1 MNIEEYKKIY
11 DNIVKYPKYEII
23 EDKLYRI
30 KKEIP
35 RLVIEKKDY
44 EGFMYLMHD
53 HELSAHF
60 GIRATQDKVKE
71 KYYWKNMNKD
81 IESYVKSCDQCQKRG
96 KPSSKYELNSIE
108 VKEPFYQ
115 IGIDFVGPLPST
127 KNRRRYIIV
136 AMDYF
141 TKWPEARAVTRD
153 TAEETSKFIYED
165 IICRHGCPQKVIS
178 DRGTH
183 FKNKL
188 IESLM
193 ERFNIK
199 HNFSTSYHSQTN
211 GLVEKFNKTL
221 CEALA
226 KLSSNKNWDKMIPS
240 VLFAYR
246 NKIQSSTKVRPFYL
260 VYGRKARF
268 FDNEIYNEER
278 IVELTEELPKA
289 RRTAKEEILKS
300 KVKQK
305 EYYDK
310 KAKRDQK
317 FKIGTKVLKFEAS
330 RENSKSGKL
339 DDKWKGPYLIHD
351 VQDNNVYKIKTLDS
365 KIFKTPINGT
375 LLKTYY
381 ERKDYIKV

>member
-1 MNIEEYKKIY
+1 MNTEEYEKIY
-11 DNIVKYPKYEII
+11 DNILKYPKYRII
-23 EDKLYRI
+23 DDKLYRI
-30 KKEIP
+30 KKDIP
-35 RLVIEKKDY
+35 HLVIKKEEY
-44 EGFMYLMHD
+44 EGLMYLIHD

-60 GIRATQDKVKE
+60 GIRATQNKARE
-71 KYYWKNMNKD
+71 KYYWKNMDKD
-81 IESYVKSCDQCQKRG
+81 IENYVKSCDQCQKRG
-96 KPSSKYELNSIE
+96 KPSSKYELNPIE

-127 KNRRRYIIV
+127 KSRKRYIIV

-141 TKWPEARAVTRD
+141 TKWPEAKATTRD
-153 TAEETSKFIYED
+153 TAEEAAKFIYED
-165 IICRHGCPQKVIS
+165 IICRHGCPQNIIS

-199 HNFSTSYHSQTN
+199 HNFSTSYHPQTN
-211 GLVEKFNKTL
+211 GLVERFNKTL

-226 KLSSNKNWDKMIPS
+226 KLSNNKDWDEKISS

-246 NKIQSSTKVRPFYL
+246 NKVQSSTKAKPFYL

-268 FDNEIYNEER
+268 FNNEPHNEER
-278 IVELTEELPKA
+278 LIELTEELPKA
-289 RRTAKEEILKS
+289 RGTAKEEILKS
-300 KVKQK
+300 QIKQK

-310 KAKRDQK
+310 KIKSDRR
-317 FKIGTKVLKFEAS
+317 FKIGDKVLKFEAS
-330 RENSKSGKL
+330 RENTKSGKL

-351 VQDNNVYKIKTLDS
+351 IQNNNVYRIKTPDG
-365 KIFKTPINGT
+365 KIFKTPVNGT
-375 LLKTYY
+375 LLKIYY
-381 ERKDYIKV
+381 DRKYYLEI